1 MDVILHKSKV
11 DVMVSPSFPCR
22 VWCECGVDVILHMS
36 KVDVMVFKVYFLPEN
51 GVTKGRH
58 QNGFT
63 SELREDLYVDF
74 SACILV

>member
-1 MDVILHKSKV
+1 MDVILHV
-11 DVMVSPSFPCR
+11 
-22 VWCECGVDVILHMS
+22 S

-51 GVTKGRH
+51 PVTKGRH

-74 SACILV
+74 SACILL